1 MRWRRKLDSLPK
13 VNDINELGGIYEVPA
28 NAKAS
33 LIKVRDFVTPLHATL
48 IAASRACVS
57 LRRLAPRARM
67 PARVGMMDLRR
78 GWRTLGPC

>member
-1 MRWRRKLDSLPK
+1 MRWRRKLVSLPK
-13 VNDINELGGIYEVPA
+13 VSDISELEALYGVP
-28 NAKAS
+28 AKAS

-67 PARVGMMDLRR
+67 PARVGMMERWR
-78 GWRTLGPC
+78 GRRTLETC